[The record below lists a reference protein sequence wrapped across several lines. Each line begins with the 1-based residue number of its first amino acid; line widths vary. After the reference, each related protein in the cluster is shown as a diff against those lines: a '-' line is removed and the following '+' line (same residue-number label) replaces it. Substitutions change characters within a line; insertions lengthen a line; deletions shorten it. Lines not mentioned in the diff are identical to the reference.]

1 MAGLSELPRLRGILS
16 KAKNIVVLTGAG
28 ISAESGIPTF
38 RGAGGFW
45 RTYQSQ
51 DLATV
56 GAFKRSPSLVWEFYH
71 YRREMV
77 FTKTPNKAHY
87 AIAEAEANLAKAGR
101 KLTIITQNI
110 DGLHQ
115 AAGSKNVIELHG
127 SLFKT
132 QCTKCKDVRVNKDS
146 PICEALRG
154 KGELM
159 EEALLAVGSSGQGV
173 AAPLNP
179 VTTGPTSQAPTS
191 PQASSTGGNSGS
203 DEGSGEKEDKPL
215 TNRQKLKLFM
225 RDYGSTV
232 IVFHITQSLA
242 LLGIIYAAFSV
253 GLDMTWVIEKLGLEG
268 KYTST
273 AAGASTFVI
282 AYAVNKVLAPLRFA
296 ITFSCTPF
304 IVRYLRRIG
313 FLKVK

>member
-154 KGELM
+154 KGAPDAEATSCDIPLEKLPRCKKSECGGLIRPYIVWFGENLHDEDIRSA
-159 EEALLAVGSSGQGV
+159 EEAMSECDACLVIGTSSVVYPAAMYAPMLAERNVPV
-173 AAPLNP
+173 AEFNLE
-179 VTTGPTSQAPTS
+179 PTPATH
-191 PQASSTGGNSGS
+191 
-203 DEGSGEKEDKPL
+203 
-215 TNRQKLKLFM
+215 LFM
-225 RDYGSTV
+225 FHFEGPSSETV
-232 IVFHITQSLA
+232 PEA
-242 LLGIIYAAFSV
+242 LRGIC
-253 GLDMTWVIEKLGLEG
+253 D
-268 KYTST
+268 
-273 AAGASTFVI
+273 
-282 AYAVNKVLAPLRFA
+282 N
-296 ITFSCTPF
+296 
-304 IVRYLRRIG
+304 
-313 FLKVK
+313 